1 MILTE
6 LIKKLE
12 ELNNKSANAVKPV
25 KVTIRTNETEDGDY
39 TININE
45 VVEESDYIELRQ
57 MSKAVLKRKNHKGR
71 RKVGSKK
78 RKNRRRRRLGLRVRK
93 TRSKRKKK

>member
-12 ELNNKSANAVKPV
+12 ELNSESANSIKPV
-25 KVTIRTNETEDGDY
+25 KLIYSDSGVGIKIHIEIRKVDVKKDC
-39 TININE
+39 
-45 VVEESDYIELRQ
+45 IELRQ